1 MKKWFMILLAALLLC
16 MPLAAW
22 AEDAEPTPPPP
33 PEEPEFERLPDTYL
47 PIEQRVLGDWYADYA
62 GLAVTL
68 TFSEDGAYILAAP
81 GIQPQPG
88 KWEVKDGLIVM
99 DGDEEGALL
108 FVNGTL
114 RCYGPDMFF
123 TREKPETYVPAEI
136 LQDAAE
142 GSFDGYWK
150 AQFVAVGDGT
160 ILADALGENTELY
173 IEGVKAALGGD
184 RLGYAIR
191 DLVFENGALVLNEDD
206 AGLTL
211 QLQQDGMLRLTVA
224 GPEPVVI
231 YLMRVEIPKADS
243 AVQPEP

>member
-33 PEEPEFERLPDTYL
+33 PEEPEFERLPDSYL
-47 PIEQRVLGDWYADYA
+47 PIEQRILGDWYADYA
-62 GLAVTL
+62 GLTVTL
-68 TFSEDGAYILAAP
+68 TFSEDGAYTLTAP
-81 GIQPQPG
+81 GSQPQPG
-88 KWEVKDGLIVM
+88 KWEVKDGLVVM

-108 FVNGTL
+108 FINGTL
-114 RCYGPDMFF
+114 RCYAPDMFF

-160 ILADALGENTELY
+160 MLAEALGENAVLR
-173 IEGVKAALGGD
+173 IEGVQVAMGD
-184 RLGYAIR
+184 GRVPDAP
-191 DLVFENGALVLNEDD
+191 VEFTFENGALVLKEGD
-206 AGLTL
+206 ASLTL
-211 QLQQDGMLRLTVA
+211 QLQQDGFLRLTLS
-224 GPEPVVI
+224 GEG
-231 YLMRVEIPKADS
+231 S
-243 AVQPEP
+243 AIVYFMSVPLQDEAAETP